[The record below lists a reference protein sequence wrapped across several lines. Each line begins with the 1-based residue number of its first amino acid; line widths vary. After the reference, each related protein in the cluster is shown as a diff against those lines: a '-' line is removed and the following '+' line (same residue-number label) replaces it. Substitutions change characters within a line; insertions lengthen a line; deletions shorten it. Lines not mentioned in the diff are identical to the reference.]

1 MDAAKYQMLI
11 TYLIGTCS
19 FGTILSEVFLVR
31 TIAFDKQTQMLRTDR
46 FLKRETKLSF
56 LGRIATIGSFLQS
69 VWKAL
74 TTLTRVQD
82 GTSYDE
88 TMGETQPLSSWH
100 NVDLEY
106 VAPKG
111 SIEILTVRSGGTN
124 EFGTRGSTSV
134 ATLEI
139 RQVSRTFPANE
150 KGTSARTLF
159 YKLSK
164 TISSGDIVVVQG
176 PSGVGK
182 TQLLRLIAGLSP
194 MDNDAGDLLLEGL
207 SRNEFQSPSQWRRQI
222 RYVSQYKVD
231 IPGTPEQ
238 FIQRVSSCHSWKYHD
253 MPTFQDIVSSSSG
266 LIKGWGLD
274 ATYLEKEWKV
284 LSGGE
289 SQRVY
294 LAIAIA
300 SRPRVLLLD
309 ESTSALDFN
318 SKILVEESVEAAAK
332 ESGIS
337 VLWIT
342 HDEDQV
348 KRMKHCICALVA

>member
-1 MDAAKYQMLI
+1 M
-11 TYLIGTCS
+11 
-19 FGTILSEVFLVR
+19 
-31 TIAFDKQTQMLRTDR
+31 
-46 FLKRETKLSF
+46 KRNH
-56 LGRIATIGSFLQS
+56 
-69 VWKAL
+69 
-74 TTLTRVQD
+74 
-82 GTSYDE
+82 Y
-88 TMGETQPLSSWH
+88 SSGQH
-100 NVDLEY
+100 VDLEY

-111 SIEILTVRSGGTN
+111 SIEVLTVRSGRTN
-124 EFGTRGSTSV
+124 ENGTTRASTS
-134 ATLEI
+134 APNLEI

-150 KGTSARTLF
+150 EQGTAARTLF

-164 TISSGDIVVVQG
+164 SIYSGDIVAVQG

-182 TQLLRLIAGLSP
+182 SQLLRLIAGLSP
-194 MDNDAGDLLLEGL
+194 MDDDGGDLLLEGL
-207 SRNEFQSPSQWRRQI
+207 SRNEFQNRSQWRRLV

-238 FIQRVSSCHSWKYHD
+238 FIQQVSSFHSWQYHD
-253 MPTFQDIVSSSSG
+253 MPTVHDMVASSTG
-266 LIKGWGLD
+266 LIQSWGLD
-274 ATYLEKEWKV
+274 AQCLEKEWKL

-309 ESTSALDFN
+309 ESTSALDFD
-318 SKILVEESVEAAAK
+318 SKTLVEGSVEEEAK

-342 HDEDQV
+342 HDDDQV
-348 KRMKHCICALVA
+348 KRMQQLARVESSPE